1 MELAATCLGVKV
13 PNSPFLNESRIER
26 LNAGRYEGQEILG
39 VMSTVTED
47 DRVLELGAGI
57 GVVGRCCPQ

>member
-1 MELAATCLGVKV
+1 MEWAATCLGVKV
-13 PNSPFLNESRIER
+13 PNSPFLNESRIEL